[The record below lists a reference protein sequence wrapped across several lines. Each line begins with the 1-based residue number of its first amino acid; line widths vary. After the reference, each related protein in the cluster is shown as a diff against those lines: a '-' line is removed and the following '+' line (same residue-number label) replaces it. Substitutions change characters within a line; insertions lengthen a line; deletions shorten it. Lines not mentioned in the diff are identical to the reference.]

1 MQGEERLNMG
11 RMKTGKEPDK
21 GRKKGSLK
29 YAYKQ
34 K

>member
-11 RMKTGKEPDK
+11 RMKTGKESDK

-29 YAYKQ
+29 YVYKQ